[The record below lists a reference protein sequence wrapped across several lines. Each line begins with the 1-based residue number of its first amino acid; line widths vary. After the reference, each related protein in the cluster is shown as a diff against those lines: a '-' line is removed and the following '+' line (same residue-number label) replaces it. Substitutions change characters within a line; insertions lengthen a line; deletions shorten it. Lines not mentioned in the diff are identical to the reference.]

1 MEKIRYTTYRIKNL
15 TFDSIS
21 GIILHKEQR
30 KKSFEMK
37 QMGQAFHPSIL
48 PIDSELIKTD
58 IFLDELIDASTSLE
72 VYKEK
77 IKDSKLDRAWF
88 LPTLQQKEAL
98 ASSMIEGTQAT
109 LDGVLVNR
117 VVPDKKDVDIQE
129 VLNYDAAT
137 EYGYRY
143 LKRGDFD
150 KEFILDLH
158 KILLSGKVRKQTD
171 QIGEFRTHQNYVGT
185 MGRKREITYTPPEPE
200 MVEKL
205 IDNLIE
211 YIEKPK
217 DNYRSLVRIA
227 IIHAQFETIHPFMD
241 GNGRV
246 GRILIPLYL
255 YYVEQIDMPCFFVSE
270 ALERDKLKYYTL
282 LNNIRNKNEWSEWI
296 KFFLVTVKNQCDK
309 YIRMISD
316 INLLYEKDLE
326 KASGLVRTG
335 NMRTL
340 INLLYK
346 YPIVNSSTIAQ
357 CSDIPSATINRYLN
371 VLVDAD
377 ILYTDDKSRNRTYF
391 YYDLLNILRE

>member
-1 MEKIRYTTYRIKNL
+1 M

-21 GIILHKEQR
+21 GILLYKEQR

-150 KEFILDLH
+150 KDFILDLH

-200 MVEKL
+200 MVGKL

-296 KFFLVTVKNQCDK
+296 KFFL
-309 YIRMISD
+309 I
-316 INLLYEKDLE
+316 
-326 KASGLVRTG
+326 

-377 ILYTDDKSRNRTYF
+377 ILYTDDKCRNRTYF